1 MGRSGVFTVGCSLP
15 RVATS
20 VDGRVAGRTD
30 GPHPGEALGDQTS
43 GMSMEAMSASM
54 PAPTSAI
61 IAARAFALAPA

>member
-1 MGRSGVFTVGCSLP
+1 MGRDDADDPTLHDLAGSCG
-15 RVATS
+15 
-20 VDGRVAGRTD
+20 VAGRTD